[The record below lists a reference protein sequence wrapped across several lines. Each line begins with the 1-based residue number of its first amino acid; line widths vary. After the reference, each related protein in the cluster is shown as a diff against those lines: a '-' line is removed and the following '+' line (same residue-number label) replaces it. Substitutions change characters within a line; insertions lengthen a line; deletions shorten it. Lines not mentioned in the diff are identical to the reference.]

1 MGRRPGAVHEAGPVT
16 VVRVLVLQ
24 MERFRW
30 HLNQVAREHESR
42 IVSDG
47 GGPLAVLLPCL
58 PDGTVDH
65 DVVEE
70 HNREA
75 GSSAR

>member
-1 MGRRPGAVHEAGPVT
+1 MT

-30 HLNQVAREHESR
+30 HLNRVAREHESR

-47 GGPLAVLLPCL
+47 DGPLAVLLPCL
-58 PDGTVDH
+58 PDGTVDL
-65 DVVEE
+65 DVVDE
-70 HNREA
+70 HNRAASRLGEDA
-75 GSSAR
+75 TP